1 MPTYSAKQKESII
14 LKLLKP
20 GGPSALA
27 LSQEIGIS
35 QTSLSRW
42 LRDYKNKKDIS
53 MAKRPLD
60 WTGDERFQAVMKTC
74 TMSVDEIG
82 VFVRKSGITRQQL
95 QEWKN
100 DCIQAMGGRPGR
112 KPDTEKRD
120 LKREVKELKRDINR
134 KDKALAETTAL
145 LVLKKKAQ
153 AIWGDDEDN

>member
-1 MPTYSAKQKESII
+1 
-14 LKLLKP
+14 
-20 GGPSALA
+20 
-27 LSQEIGIS
+27 
-35 QTSLSRW
+35 
-42 LRDYKNKKDIS
+42 

-60 WTGDERFQAVMKTC
+60 WTGEERFQAVMETNV
-74 TMSVDEIG
+74 MSADEVG
-82 VFVRKSGITRQQL
+82 AFVRKNGITRQHL

-145 LVLKKKAQ
+145 LVLKKKAHDL
-153 AIWGDDEDN
+153 WGDDEDN